1 MNVLVVDDEVYAR
14 KALIK
19 QVTEILGERPGEVYE
34 AEDDETACLLLSR
47 IPFDLVLTDICMPG
61 QSGLDLVE
69 YMVSNRMEAQAVIVS
84 GYAEFDYAKR
94 AMELGVREYLLKPIT
109 QEKLRGIVAE
119 AVRRS
124 EQTRQE
130 NLTQEL
136 MRLVRGD
143 PTVDLPFAASA
154 YRLALVQD
162 VGAITPG
169 FYREICTGLRDQGL
183 RIASAVDP
191 LNRAQMILL
200 LEETPGSLQVLENK
214 MGAPG
219 LAAGVSLPF
228 REASEAPE
236 ALRQAQNAVAGR
248 IADAF
253 SRMFVYKEPSRLM
266 YTENELA
273 LFTEYLEKN
282 PAKATV
288 YKERLLERLVLDG
301 SEYWNI
307 DFLYRK
313 LATAIQTHAYT
324 HTGQLLTMRSR
335 QASATVEWCF

>member
-1 MNVLVVDDEVYAR
+1 MNVLIVDDEVYAR
-14 KALIK
+14 KALVK

-34 AEDDETACLLLSR
+34 AEDAETACLLLSR

-109 QEKLRGIVAE
+109 QEKLCCIVAE

-200 LEETPGSLQVLENK
+200 
-214 MGAPG
+214 
-219 LAAGVSLPF
+219 F
-228 REASEAPE
+228 
-236 ALRQAQNAVAGR
+236 
-248 IADAF
+248 I
-253 SRMFVYKEPSRLM
+253 
-266 YTENELA
+266 
-273 LFTEYLEKN
+273 
-282 PAKATV
+282 
-288 YKERLLERLVLDG
+288 
-301 SEYWNI
+301 
-307 DFLYRK
+307 
-313 LATAIQTHAYT
+313 
-324 HTGQLLTMRSR
+324 
-335 QASATVEWCF
+335 

>member
-1 MNVLVVDDEVYAR
+1 MNVLIVDDEVYAR
-14 KALIK
+14 KALVK

-34 AEDDETACLLLSR
+34 AEDAETACLLLSR

-109 QEKLRGIVAE
+109 QEKLCSIVAE

-200 LEETPGSLQVLENK
+200 
-214 MGAPG
+214 
-219 LAAGVSLPF
+219 F
-228 REASEAPE
+228 
-236 ALRQAQNAVAGR
+236 
-248 IADAF
+248 I
-253 SRMFVYKEPSRLM
+253 
-266 YTENELA
+266 
-273 LFTEYLEKN
+273 
-282 PAKATV
+282 
-288 YKERLLERLVLDG
+288 
-301 SEYWNI
+301 
-307 DFLYRK
+307 
-313 LATAIQTHAYT
+313 
-324 HTGQLLTMRSR
+324 
-335 QASATVEWCF
+335 